1 MGGADLYLGVPEL
14 GGTSGEPAV
23 RIPLRVRQGGRSR
36 EQDPGTAAADLLAD
50 LDKAP

>member
-14 GGTSGEPAV
+14 GGTSREPGV
-23 RIPLRVRQGGRSR
+23 RILLRVRRGGRSR
-36 EQDPGTAAADLLAD
+36 EQGPGTAAADLLVD